1 MSHSIFSPS
10 SAERW
15 TTCSASVEAIE
26 QAKASGLIAEEES
39 SEYADEGTLA
49 HDRADKVAKGEMTL
63 DEIPRPMR
71 DHIAGYLAECQICT
85 DLISK
90 TVVGG
95 SYCNEQKVSLFYRPT
110 DFGTLDYCS
119 FRPNPEDINFGA
131 DFIDL
136 KYGQGVKVDAFENK
150 QLAIY
155 CYSKI
160 WQVELTIL
168 RCSSAL
174 GCRKDK
180 LPNTM
185 PLRLG
190 IYQPRHYTFTGSVD
204 WWCLTLGDL
213 RKFCKDIKEAYD
225 TARVPGLAE
234 FVPSPKACLFCDIRK
249 ICKHRCKTTFQG
261 MGPKAN
267 PFDEFDEEPEPLDLT
282 QEPKETAITMT
293 KKNQPTKFVTPEQVK
308 WIVAHGK
315 EMKKVIDDVMDAETT
330 RIQEG
335 GYLRGVKLIAGK
347 QGNRT
352 WVDEEKAEKMASN
365 YLNADER
372 NKPRQFKTAPQIVA
386 ALKPH
391 LDPKDPDIK
400 PLSTQAKIAFGFVDP
415 KEDSKTEPLIHRPD
429 GKPQLVLDEDPRPAL
444 EFKQPEDHFDT
455 ESDDEDWA

>member
-1 MSHSIFSPS
+1 MTQPKHSKFSPS
-10 SAERW
+10 GADRW
-15 TTCSASVEAIE
+15 TTCSASVESIE

-160 WQVELTIL
+160 RQVELT
-168 RCSSAL
+168 
-174 GCRKDK
+174 KDK
-180 LPNTM
+180 LPDTM

-213 RKFCKDIKEAYD
+213 RKFCKEIKEAYD

-267 PFDEFDEEPEPLDLT
+267 PFDEFDEEPEALDMT
-282 QEPKETAITMT
+282 QEPEETAITIA
-293 KKNQPTKFVTPEQVK
+293 KKDKPTLFISPEQVQ

-315 EMKKVIDDVMDAETT
+315 EMKKIIDDVTKAETE
-330 RIQEG
+330 RLQAG
-335 GYLRGVKLIAGK
+335 GSNQGCKLVAGK

-365 YLNADER
+365 YLNAEDR
-372 NKPRQFKTAPQIVA
+372 SKPRQFKTAPQILA
-386 ALKPH
+386 ALKKH
-391 LDPKDPDIK
+391 VDPKDPDIR
-400 PLSTQAKIAFGFVDP
+400 PLSTQAKVAFGFIE
-415 KEDSKTEPLIHRPD
+415 KGDSKTEPLIHRPD
-429 GKPQLVLDEDPRPAL
+429 GAPSLVLNDDPRPAL
-444 EFKQPEDHFDT
+444 EFKKPEDHFDA
-455 ESDDEDWA
+455 ESDEEDWA